1 MKKSQNED
9 LLLLASCV
17 FLLSVCWAFADGI
30 FGDWSGA
37 KESMTFGLIA
47 LAAFLIAQWLSIP
60 KFGATASPAPVDG
73 IEPLEE
79 KLARKECFAANILT
93 IANPLAEP
101 HDFASL
107 PYYETERIIMSGRYR
122 VELVKSSNDK
132 PVLVLCED

>member
-1 MKKSQNED
+1 MKNSED
-9 LLLLASCV
+9 LLLLAACT
-17 FLLSVCWAFADGI
+17 FLLSVCWAAADGI
-30 FGDWSGA
+30 FGDWGGA
-37 KESMTFGLIA
+37 KEGLTFGLIA
-47 LAAFLIAQWLSIP
+47 LAAFLIAQWLYIP
-60 KFGATASPAPVDG
+60 KFGAAHETAHVSE

-101 HDFASL
+101 HDFALL

-122 VELVKSSNDK
+122 VELVKSSNEK